1 MQVLQDDIRYFAD
14 EAAWRKGAAAKGA
27 VSLDN
32 FFVTAE
38 GGASGL
44 FTIHA
49 VPWPLI
55 CKADDPAQ
63 VQGAVGVRGR
73 GHAVRALCNQPSS
86 RPLRSLASCQHLICM
101 SLYVSL
107 LSLSLSISLFPL
119 LLLCFAQAASWV
131 EALEDFAYAGF
142 EPGMVPGSDA
152 APSTLAAAARPASTQ
167 EAAAASR
174 GGGGG
179 GAVDDDGSEI

>member
-1 MQVLQDDIRYFAD
+1 MSALDLHV
-14 EAAWRKGAAAKGA
+14 A
-27 VSLDN
+27 VCIPSL
-32 FFVTAE
+32 
-38 GGASGL
+38 
-44 FTIHA
+44 
-49 VPWPLI
+49 P
-55 CKADDPAQ
+55 
-63 VQGAVGVRGR
+63 
-73 GHAVRALCNQPSS
+73 
-86 RPLRSLASCQHLICM
+86 
-101 SLYVSL
+101 
-107 LSLSLSISLFPL
+107 LSIYLSFPL